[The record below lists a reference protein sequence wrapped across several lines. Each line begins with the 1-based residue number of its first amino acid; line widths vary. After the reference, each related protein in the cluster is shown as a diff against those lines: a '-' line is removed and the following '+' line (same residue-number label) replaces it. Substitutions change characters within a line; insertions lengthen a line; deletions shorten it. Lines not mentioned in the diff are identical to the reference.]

1 MKCEFCLNNGFFFF
15 LINGLLANL
24 LMVDYNNF
32 QQLMKKMLKLN
43 NVSIDRNCQ
52 IKG

>member
-1 MKCEFCLNNGFFFF
+1 MKCEFCLNNGFFF
-15 LINGLLANL
+15 LIYGLLPGL